1 MKDRRKTRRQEKKED
16 RRKIPRDPEHP
27 LTRIENITYHVMRRH
42 ELRKGGTV
50 R

>member
-1 MKDRRKTRRQEKKED
+1 MKERRKARREQHTDRRKK
-16 RRKIPRDPEHP
+16 PRDPEHP
-27 LTRIENITYHVMRRH
+27 LTRIENVTYHVMRRH